1 MYVESRLALN
11 GGRAPMVGR
20 RESVDGWG
28 TCKRKV
34 RDPVSHVR
42 VSMLMVDE
50 RDPVWG
56 KSDM

>member
-1 MYVESRLALN
+1 
-11 GGRAPMVGR
+11 MVGR